1 MPPPA
6 SRPFGAQLKA
16 LRESAGFTQEELATV
31 AGLSVQAVSALER
44 GERRR
49 PHFDTV
55 RSLSMALELT
65 APIRDALFA
74 SARAPADALT
84 VEQLDGTSLPIPLT
98 ELIGRDPDVAVLR
111 RWLSDPTARLI
122 TLVGPGGVGKTRLA
136 LEVAR
141 TLEDE
146 GVSRV
151 VFVSLAIIRDPA
163 FVASAIAEA
172 LGLVDVRAVDLPT
185 RARLVC
191 EHRPTTMVLD
201 NFEHVAPAAPLVA
214 DLLVKARSLRC
225 LITSRAPL
233 RIRGEREYAVGP
245 LALDT
250 ESVLRSAADLTRF
263 PAARLFV
270 DRVRDVS
277 PDFQLTESNGPTIA
291 AICQR
296 VDALPLAIELAAPW
310 MKLLSAEDLLRR
322 LERDVLL
329 RAPGHRDLPERQQ
342 TMNAAVAWSY
352 QFLDA
357 EERRAF
363 RRFGALPGLF
373 PIDAA
378 AAVLREDVDAAL
390 RAAVSLMDKSLL
402 VRSETSVLSTS
413 PLYYMLETIRAYALL
428 ELTAADERD
437 DAMEGVVQYCVANAA
452 LVAEGL
458 VGPAQVEWL
467 DRVREDLE
475 SYRAALAWLIERGR
489 STEAVHITWAL
500 HWFWVI
506 RGHTIEGLRWYHD
519 IANMPSIPASVEAQ
533 ALVGVAA
540 MRYTQG
546 EVHRAREEATR
557 ARLLA
562 DSVGDVA
569 SIMQADLVLGHLEHA
584 VGNVDATE
592 RHFTA
597 GLEGF
602 RAAGVAWGIGHLL
615 TGLALVALARGDAD
629 QTDRLLAEA
638 TAALRDAGP
647 WFLQLG
653 WFIRAVLAVQ
663 RGNADQA
670 LAYVR
675 TSLLRIRHIRDKFA
689 FIYALVP
696 LAAAAVLKGNDAW
709 AARIIGAGDAVYK
722 RTGAMVAD
730 QLARELLTRAEQ
742 GARERLGPQRWARA
756 YAKGRTVSIDSL
768 LEDIGRLIG

>member
-214 DLLVKARSLRC
+214 DLLVKVRLLRC
-225 LITSRAPL
+225 LVTSRAPL

-296 VDALPLAIELAAPW
+296 
-310 MKLLSAEDLLRR
+310 
-322 LERDVLL
+322 
-329 RAPGHRDLPERQQ
+329 
-342 TMNAAVAWSY
+342 
-352 QFLDA
+352 
-357 EERRAF
+357 
-363 RRFGALPGLF
+363 
-373 PIDAA
+373 
-378 AAVLREDVDAAL
+378 
-390 RAAVSLMDKSLL
+390 
-402 VRSETSVLSTS
+402 
-413 PLYYMLETIRAYALL
+413 
-428 ELTAADERD
+428 
-437 DAMEGVVQYCVANAA
+437 
-452 LVAEGL
+452 
-458 VGPAQVEWL
+458 
-467 DRVREDLE
+467 
-475 SYRAALAWLIERGR
+475 
-489 STEAVHITWAL
+489 
-500 HWFWVI
+500 
-506 RGHTIEGLRWYHD
+506 
-519 IANMPSIPASVEAQ
+519 
-533 ALVGVAA
+533 
-540 MRYTQG
+540 
-546 EVHRAREEATR
+546 
-557 ARLLA
+557 
-562 DSVGDVA
+562 
-569 SIMQADLVLGHLEHA
+569 
-584 VGNVDATE
+584 
-592 RHFTA
+592 
-597 GLEGF
+597 
-602 RAAGVAWGIGHLL
+602 
-615 TGLALVALARGDAD
+615 
-629 QTDRLLAEA
+629 
-638 TAALRDAGP
+638 
-647 WFLQLG
+647 
-653 WFIRAVLAVQ
+653 
-663 RGNADQA
+663 
-670 LAYVR
+670 
-675 TSLLRIRHIRDKFA
+675 
-689 FIYALVP
+689 
-696 LAAAAVLKGNDAW
+696 
-709 AARIIGAGDAVYK
+709 
-722 RTGAMVAD
+722 
-730 QLARELLTRAEQ
+730 
-742 GARERLGPQRWARA
+742 
-756 YAKGRTVSIDSL
+756 
-768 LEDIGRLIG
+768 